1 MVCGVQVD
9 QDRVV
14 LQEVECREA
23 DVVAFFADAPSD
35 DRVELARRA
44 LGVGVAGLRAM
55 GVAGQL
61 ELVEREFAKLAQRF
75 DAALGATEG
84 NLLARVHATFDP
96 DQAESVSARLAA
108 SVTSA
113 HTAASQTIT
122 DARGQLERLI
132 ADSFNPDLATSCV
145 YRVAKLVTDTRTEL
159 DRAFDPAY
167 EGSHLSR
174 LVQVVESYFGDG
186 GSLAELVAAQVNPAK
201 TELLTGLQGL
211 RELVVGQAMA
221 AGERG
226 RSPASGF
233 DFEVDV
239 EAVLC
244 RLAAA
249 YGDTVERVGVTSG
262 DAGRSKR
269 GDFVVQLPDGS
280 RFVVEAKKR
289 ATPLP
294 LRGDHGL
301 LAMLDESMINR
312 AATFAIAVV
321 REASAFAKEVGSFNE
336 YDGNKVLCRFGDAG
350 ELLET
355 AYRWARASLLAASTA
370 DAGIDVDGVEQSIQE
385 ARRALR
391 ELARV
396 EAKAKAIAHGADEI
410 QTLVSFQVRRLNA
423 ALDQAAAGLEYRST
437 PIAS

>member
-9 QDRVV
+9 EDRVV
-14 LQEVECREA
+14 LKGIDCRDS
-23 DVVAFFADAPSD
+23 DVVAFFADAPTD
-35 DRVELARRA
+35 DRVELACRA

-55 GVAGQL
+55 GVASQI
-61 ELVEREFAKLAQRF
+61 EVVEREFAKLAQRF

-84 NLLARVHATFDP
+84 ELLARVHTTFDP
-96 DQAESVSARLAA
+96 DQAESVSARLTA

-113 HTAASQTIT
+113 NDAAGQIIT

-145 YRVAKLVTDTRTEL
+145 YRIAKLVTDTRAEL

-186 GSLAELVAAQVNPAK
+186 GSLAELVATQIGPAK
-201 TELLTGLQGL
+201 AELLAALQGL

-221 AGERG
+221 ADERG
-226 RSPASGF
+226 RSPVSGF
-233 DFEVDV
+233 DFEDEV

-249 YGDTVERVGVTSG
+249 HGDTVERVGASPG

-269 GDFVVQLPDGS
+269 GDFVVQLADGC

-289 ATPLP
+289 STPLP
-294 LRGDHGL
+294 LRGDRGL
-301 LAMLDESMINR
+301 LATLDESMINR

-321 REASAFAKEVGSFNE
+321 REASAFAKEVGTFNE
-336 YDGNKVLCRFGDAG
+336 YDTNKLLCRFGDSG
-350 ELLET
+350 ELLEA
-355 AYRWARASLLAASTA
+355 AYRWARASLLAATA
-370 DAGIDVDGVEQSIQE
+370 DQAGIDVDTVEAGIAE
-385 ARRALR
+385 ARRAVR
-391 ELARV
+391 ELARI

-410 QTLVSFQVRRLNA
+410 QSLVSFQIRRING
-423 ALDQAAAGLEYRST
+423 ALDQATAGLEYRAARA
-437 PIAS
+437 AS